1 MNTQQNP
8 SFSTL
13 PQTLR
18 GCRIPFVQFGGCFYM
33 EIWKPI
39 KGYEGIYQVS
49 NLSRIRSID
58 RAVKYSNGYNRV
70 QKGITLKQ
78 HTTRKGYLA
87 VYLCDHQQNF
97 HTFVHRLVALH
108 FIPNPDSKTQVNH
121 INGIKDDN
129 RVENLEWCTSSENMR
144 HAFDT
149 GLIKAKISNKEVRKA
164 RELHSD
170 GLAGTKLSKMYNISQ
185 SYMSR
190 ILKGE
195 VYPNA

>member
-1 MNTQQNP
+1 MK
-8 SFSTL
+8 
-13 PQTLR
+13 
-18 GCRIPFVQFGGCFYM
+18 
-33 EIWKPI
+33 EIWKTI

-49 NLSRIRSID
+49 NLARVRSID
-58 RAVKYSNGYNRV
+58 RAIKYSNGYSRV

-78 HTTRKGYLA
+78 HITHKGYLA
-87 VYLCDHQQNF
+87 VYLCDRQQNF
-97 HTFVHRLVALH
+97 HTSVHRLIALA

-121 INGIKDDN
+121 INGIKSDN
-129 RVENLEWCTSSENMR
+129 RLVNLEWSTAKENMR

-170 GLAGTKLSKMYNISQ
+170 GLAVTKLSRMYNISQ